1 MFINDAIANLQ
12 VFLTRGIAV
21 LLLAS
26 IAPSVTAQQ
35 IDEIVE
41 LDEPFNVVEGS
52 SITDTQTYVYVDA
65 LFPDGICNYTISI
78 DGSSAGLNVSA
89 SPLSG
94 VCDDGV
100 NELTEITVG
109 AGTALAGDYREQIGT
124 ASWTVVSVETG
135 QLVEQGTIGIVIST
149 NVAEACDVPGLEDLP
164 ADDPGCV
171 AANAPPEIT
180 GGPTATPNPAIVGQT
195 VNFAVDASDPDGDPL
210 DFNWDFGDG
219 SSTVGQNPAH
229 VYAVAGSYTATVTV
243 SDGELTATG
252 TVSVAVTDDPDVPTD
267 SVSALGF
274 ASAPILSLSLNE
286 SGGLSA
292 RVKDADG
299 VGIPGVQVFW
309 EVSPESGGLEQAA
322 STTND
327 EGIASNAFTESRA
340 GEYEIIASVPDVEP
354 LTFTVLVGSDI
365 AATPQGAVR
374 SAIFNACPDAQNNT
388 AAFQATCDAVVGA
401 DLGDSGD
408 AQTAYFALANDE
420 VATQKRMME
429 AMMNQQ
435 NANVQARLAA
445 LRRGARGINVG
456 GFSMNLNG
464 LQLPGNVLLA
474 ATNDVGTGADGDVG
488 GGLLGNRL
496 GVFINGQISYG
507 SKDATLNE
515 AGFDFDTGGVTIG
528 ADYRFTDDFVA
539 GLALGYANTD
549 VELDQRGGELDSKG
563 YGLSLYG
570 TYYKGDNFFLE
581 GLLGYGKGDLDQIRN
596 ARFVVGDYAVDSS
609 FEADPDVSN
618 YAASIGGGY
627 DYFHLDSGLTTTF
640 FARLNYL
647 KSKIDGYSES
657 EVARANLSGM
667 AVAVKDQS
675 YKSVTSDIGLQ
686 VQKAFSF
693 DWGVL
698 IPYARAEWEHEFEN
712 DAPVITASYLGNA
725 AGAGLMRFYGSELD
739 ANYGRVGLGA
749 SAQFMHGFS
758 GFVSYDKLVG
768 YQDFDQNDWS
778 FGLRYETSF

>member
-1 MFINDAIANLQ
+1 M
-12 VFLTRGIAV
+12 
-21 LLLAS
+21 
-26 IAPSVTAQQ
+26 
-35 IDEIVE
+35 
-41 LDEPFNVVEGS
+41 
-52 SITDTQTYVYVDA
+52 
-65 LFPDGICNYTISI
+65 
-78 DGSSAGLNVSA
+78 
-89 SPLSG
+89 
-94 VCDDGV
+94 
-100 NELTEITVG
+100 
-109 AGTALAGDYREQIGT
+109 
-124 ASWTVVSVETG
+124 
-135 QLVEQGTIGIVIST
+135 
-149 NVAEACDVPGLEDLP
+149 
-164 ADDPGCV
+164 
-171 AANAPPEIT
+171 
-180 GGPTATPNPAIVGQT
+180 
-195 VNFAVDASDPDGDPL
+195 
-210 DFNWDFGDG
+210 
-219 SSTVGQNPAH
+219 
-229 VYAVAGSYTATVTV
+229 AGSYTATVTV

-340 GEYEIIASVPDVEP
+340 GEYEITASVPDVEP

-596 ARFVVGDYAVDSS
+596 ARFVVGDFSVYSS
-609 FEADPDVSN
+609 FEASPDVSN